1 MDWNVIFKNDV
12 HRIRYD
18 LTVLENHSLFYG
30 ANTYKALL
38 ENLA

>member
-1 MDWNVIFKNDV
+1 MYIESDMTWQF
-12 HRIRYD
+12 
-18 LTVLENHSLFYG
+18 LENHSLFYG